1 MGQPAATECST
12 QIVFPFFKEHP
23 LVANFDAGDVVTDP
37 GLLLVREFD
46 ERIGFTPAIAKVIP
60 DPRNPFYIAH
70 PQEEILRQRLYQII
84 AGYEDC
90 NDAKVLRHDS
100 IFKAVAGRMPDGAP
114 LASQPT
120 LSRFEN
126 RVHADVLREIN
137 VQFTRIFIQTR
148 PEPPDE
154 IILDVDST
162 NANAHGLQQL
172 TFFNAYFDERIY
184 HPLLVHDAKTGMTLA
199 VVLRPGNVGG
209 AAELLATLSYV
220 VPMLKGAFPRARL
233 SFRADAGFCEPYTL
247 DWLQDEEIRY
257 TVGIGTNKVLEALS
271 ANFVH
276 ATEKGYEYTRQPQ
289 KTYSSV
295 RYKADKW
302 RSPRRVVVKCEVTAL
317 GTNVRYVVTTRGGRS
332 EDVYVWYTQR
342 GGTSE
347 RYIGE
352 LKNGFEGDR
361 LSCRKFDANFFRLL
375 EHTAAYNL
383 MVLFREQ
390 VRVPEIE
397 HASMQTIRQKVIK
410 VGAVVKQ
417 TARRVWVRMSSTWP
431 FANVFR
437 AVHRAV
443 MLVPT
448 G

>member
-1 MGQPAATECST
+1 MSQSAATKCST
-12 QIVFPFFKEHP
+12 QLAFPFFKEQA
-23 LVANFDAGDVVTDP
+23 LLANFDAGDVVTDP

-46 ERIGFTPAIAKVIP
+46 ERIGFTAAIAKLLP
-60 DPRNPFYIAH
+60 DPRNQFQISH
-70 PQEEILRQRLYQII
+70 TQQEILRQRLYQIV

-100 IFKAVAGRMPDGAP
+100 IFKAVAGRAPDGAP

-126 RVHADVLREIN
+126 RMHADVLRSIN
-137 VQFTRIFIQTR
+137 EQFTRFFIQTR
-148 PEPPDE
+148 AEPPDE
-154 IILDVDST
+154 IIIDVDST

-172 TFFNAYFDERIY
+172 TFFNAYFDERVY
-184 HPLLVHDAKTGMTLA
+184 HPLVVHDAKSGMALA
-199 VVLRPGNVGG
+199 IVLRPGNVGG

-220 VPMLKGAFPRARL
+220 VPMLKAAFPGARL
-233 SFRADAGFCEPYTL
+233 SFRADSGFCEPYTL
-247 DWLQDEEIRY
+247 DWLEDEQIRY
-257 TVGIGTNKVLEALS
+257 TVGIGVNSVLKRDS
-271 ANFVH
+271 AAFVKSIEERY
-276 ATEKGYEYTRQPQ
+276 AATRQPQ
-289 KTYSSV
+289 KRYTSV
-295 RYKADKW
+295 RYKADTW
-302 RSPRRVVVKCEVTAL
+302 RAPRRVVVKSEVAAL
-317 GTNVRYVVTTRGGRS
+317 GTNVRYVVTTCGGRS
-332 EDVYVWYTQR
+332 QELYVWYTQR

-383 MVLFREQ
+383 MVLFRER

-397 HASMQTIRQKVIK
+397 HASIDTIRQKVIK

-443 MLVPT
+443 MLVPN